1 MVVERLR
8 ICELAQEESPMAKSV
23 KKSGAAKKV
32 AAKPVEPAERKPAQK
47 KTVAKTSAA
56 KKPAASANG
65 TTNGKNGSITHDQV
79 ALLAHRFW
87 IERGRTHGRHEEDW
101 FRAER
106 ELHAK
111 AS

>member
-1 MVVERLR
+1 
-8 ICELAQEESPMAKSV
+8 MAKSV

-47 KTVAKTSAA
+47 KSVA
-56 KKPAASANG
+56 KKPVASANG
-65 TTNGKNGSITHDQV
+65 KSGSITHDQV

-87 IERGRTHGRHEEDW
+87 IERGRGHGRHEEDW